1 MDGAWGG
8 SYQSCRTAMGDMDMR
23 SLMIVTALLAVSAC
37 NRGGT
42 ANNSGTTA
50 NTTNSAAAAPTRA
63 DNAVNNAA
71 GNAAVANPADAE
83 LAAITK
89 SNAEDATAQA
99 VALPKEKD
107 PDARAATCIV
117 FLGIS
122 REQKSRA
129 VGHDDA
135 AMRQAQD
142 QWKSEL
148 RQRYSQTEMDQ
159 LTGSS
164 VNMLMPAA
172 AAQRDAASR
181 WCVQNAPEVDPEG

>member
-1 MDGAWGG
+1 
-8 SYQSCRTAMGDMDMR
+8 MR
-23 SLMIVTALLAVSAC
+23 GLMIVTALLAVSAC
-37 NRGGT
+37 SRGGT
-42 ANNSGTTA
+42 ANNSSTTTNTTA
-50 NTTNSAAAAPTRA
+50 NTANSAAAAPA
-63 DNAVNNAA
+63 PA
-71 GNAAVANPADAE
+71 GNGAEAAAEPEDAE
-83 LAAITK
+83 LAAITR
-89 SNAEDATAQA
+89 SNAEEATAEA

-129 VGHDDA
+129 VGYDDA

-142 QWKSEL
+142 QWKSDL
-148 RQRYSQTEMDQ
+148 RQRYSQAEMDQ

-181 WCVQNAPEVDPEG
+181 WCVQNAPEVDPER

>member
-1 MDGAWGG
+1 
-8 SYQSCRTAMGDMDMR
+8 MR
-23 SLMIVTALLAVSAC
+23 SLMIATALLAVSAC

-42 ANNSGTTA
+42 ANNSGATA
-50 NTTNSAAAAPTRA
+50 NTTNSAAAAPA
-63 DNAVNNAA
+63 PAGHAA
-71 GNAAVANPADAE
+71 NAAVANPADAE

-89 SNAEDATAQA
+89 SNAEEATAAA

-107 PDARAATCIV
+107 PDARAATCVV

-122 REQKSRA
+122 REQKSGA
-129 VGHDDA
+129 VGFDDA

-142 QWKSEL
+142 QWKADL
-148 RQRYSQTEMDQ
+148 RQRFSQTEMDQ

-172 AAQRDAASR
+172 AEQRDAASR

>member
-1 MDGAWGG
+1 
-8 SYQSCRTAMGDMDMR
+8 MR

-42 ANNSGTTA
+42 ANNSGTTT
-50 NTTNSAAAAPTRA
+50 NTTNSAAAAPGKA
-63 DNAVNNAA
+63 DNAANATNAA
-71 GNAAVANPADAE
+71 NAAVANPADAE

-89 SNAEDATAQA
+89 SNAADATAQA

-107 PDARAATCIV
+107 PDARAANCIV

-122 REQKSRA
+122 REQKSSA

-142 QWKSEL
+142 QWKAEL
-148 RQRYSQTEMDQ
+148 RQRFSQTEMDQ

>member
-1 MDGAWGG
+1 
-8 SYQSCRTAMGDMDMR
+8 MR
-23 SLMIVTALLAVSAC
+23 SLMIATALLALSAC

-42 ANNSGTTA
+42 ANNSGGTA
-50 NTTNSAAAAPTRA
+50 NTTNSAAAAPA
-63 DNAVNNAA
+63 APGNATNAA
-71 GNAAVANPADAE
+71 NAAVANPADAE
-83 LAAITK
+83 LAAITE
-89 SNAEDATAQA
+89 SNAKEATATA

-107 PDARAATCIV
+107 PDARAASCIV

-122 REQKSRA
+122 REQKSAA
-129 VGHDDA
+129 VGFDDA

-142 QWKSEL
+142 QWKSDL

-159 LTGSS
+159 LTGST